1 MGTLGQAQIGISTFF
16 PSPHPTDQCGTNG
29 LPLTPNSIV
38 IMGRFQHLK
47 NLYHENIC
55 QYLDIIRVKH
65 GEYNMRKV
73 QLENPGEYTLG
84 NLIFH
89 NFLLSLHRI

>member
-38 IMGRFQHLK
+38 IMGRFQHLM
-47 NLYHENIC
+47 NLYHENVC

-73 QLENPGEYTLG
+73 QYSLKILENLLWETSFSI
-84 NLIFH
+84 IFH
-89 NFLLSLHRI
+89 YII

>member
-47 NLYHENIC
+47 NLYHENVC

-65 GEYNMRKV
+65 GEYNTKKV
-73 QLENPGEYTLG
+73 QYSLKILENLLWETSFSI
-84 NLIFH
+84 IFH
-89 NFLLSLHRI
+89 YMI